1 MIKIAAWIIVVVACG
16 IARAQQAPV
25 VGVWEQ
31 LPVGDGQG
39 GQSAVRHDVVFVDA
53 KLADD
58 TVFSALADAGK
69 SNSVLCCIKVDK
81 GASITLAN
89 LLKKYP
95 WDDDIAA
102 HLKSITGGKYIYE
115 AKLVDASAQ
124 NAGMR
129 EMVKNLNLPPAL
141 SPYSAAIVAGKIGS
155 DQVPATFSVGGASVT
170 FATQPTQHNDAIQ
183 YKFSVNGELVK
194 FTEAAFAD

>member
-1 MIKIAAWIIVVVACG
+1 MKKVAASIFVGLACSIAQ
-16 IARAQQAPV
+16 AQQAPV

-31 LPVGDGQG
+31 LPVGGGQDGQN
-39 GQSAVRHDVVFVDA
+39 AARHDVVLVDR

-58 TVFSALADAGK
+58 TVFSALTDAGK
-69 SNSVLCCIKVDK
+69 QNSVLCCIKVSRN
-81 GASITLAN
+81 ASITLAD

-102 HLKSITGGKYIYE
+102 HLKSIMGWKYIYE

-129 EMVKNLNLPPAL
+129 ELVKNLSLPPAL
-141 SPYSAAIVAGKIGS
+141 SPYSAAIISGKIGS
-155 DQVPATFSVGGASVT
+155 DQVPATFSTGGASVSFST
-170 FATQPTQHNDAIQ
+170 RPMHGNNAIQ
-183 YKFSVNGELVK
+183 YKFSVNGTAMK
-194 FTEAAFAD
+194 FTEAVFAD